1 MRRYLLQFN
10 YLRQRAFYTYRIVV
24 SWHVDGARTHRRRIS
39 PECGGGRAWACHSL
53 LQSCSGSGVEQ
64 IARRRPGIGAVHAI
78 SLEVAKAGGLD
89 VGRVQSGPLEVG
101 AGGLAVPVH
110 QERGLCEEAGDREQK
125 LGQRKSGTVLRLR
138 YRQES
143 CNRLAG

>member
-53 LQSCSGSGVEQ
+53 LQSCSGSGVEH

-78 SLEVAKAGGLD
+78 ALEVAKAGGLD

-110 QERGLCEEAGDREQK
+110 QERGLREGVATANRS
-125 LGQRKSGTVLRLR
+125 LGSANRVPVLRLG

-143 CNRLAG
+143 WNRLAA